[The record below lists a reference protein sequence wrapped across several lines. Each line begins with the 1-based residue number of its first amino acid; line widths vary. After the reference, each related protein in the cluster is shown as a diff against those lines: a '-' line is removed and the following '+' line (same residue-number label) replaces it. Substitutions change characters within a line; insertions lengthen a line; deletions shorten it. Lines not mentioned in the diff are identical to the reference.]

1 MVTFSRLEHRGNRRQ
16 SKAIHCIT
24 QRLSEDFRCA
34 ISVQGSI
41 LVVKGS
47 VLVVFSSVLVVH
59 G

>member
-1 MVTFSRLEHRGNRRQ
+1 MVTFSRLEYRGNRRK
-16 SKAIHCIT
+16 STA
-24 QRLSEDFRCA
+24 LGSA